1 MGRLTLVTGGARSGK
16 STFAEKLVATY
27 GDNICY
33 IATSI
38 PFDEGMIDRIKKHKE
53 QRPSDWDTLE
63 AYEDIHLHIAK
74 RTGNYDA
81 YILDCITLLVTNLMF
96 KDMPDYDTLDFDGI
110 EGIER
115 MIAEQID
122 LMVQAMRLADDN
134 VVLVTNEVGL
144 GIVPENKIA
153 RVYRDIAGR
162 VNQQL
167 GNLCDDVYLVVCGQ
181 AMHIKKG
188 EVIG

>member
-1 MGRLTLVTGGARSGK
+1 MTLVTGGARSGK
-16 STFAEKLVATY
+16 STFAEKLVASF